1 MQRLIASLPE
11 LSEGDAPGP
20 VGQAG
25 SGAQAVERAL
35 QLLSIVGR
43 AAEKGIALGDVVAGS
58 GLNKPTARRLLMAL
72 MRSRLVEQDEANR
85 RYYLGG
91 ELYVLGMLAS
101 RRHGLLE
108 LSGESLRRLSALSG
122 DTSFVS
128 MRRDDY
134 AVCLHREEGAY
145 PVRTHALLAGD
156 QNPLGVGAGSLA
168 MLSALPDAEVEP
180 ILARLEPVVTARYP
194 GYNRAVIRADIARTR
209 QAGYALN
216 PGRVIADSWGVGMA
230 IMLPDGRLAGALSI
244 AAVDSRMGAERQKEL
259 AGLLAREV
267 EHVEGKLKML
277 FGFEKPAVRKVDN
290 GSQKPTKQGRPR
302 SPQAV

>member
-1 MQRLIASLPE
+1 MEQVIEKLSDIRPE
-11 LSEGDAPGP
+11 GQDAPAS
-20 VGQAG
+20 V

-43 AAEKGIALGDVVAGS
+43 AAEKGVALGDVVTES

-72 MRSRLVEQDEANR
+72 MRSRLVEQDELTR

-108 LSGESLRRLSALSG
+108 MAAESLKRLSAASA

-134 AVCLHREEGAY
+134 AVCLHREEGTY
-145 PVRTHALLAGD
+145 PVRTHALLTGD

-168 MLSALPDAEVEP
+168 MLAALPDAEVEA
-180 ILARLEPVVTARYP
+180 ILGRIDGVIGAQYP
-194 GYNRAVIRADIARTR
+194 GYSAEIIREDVMRAREF
-209 QAGYALN
+209 GYALN
-216 PGRVIADSWGVGMA
+216 PGRVIANSWGVGMA
-230 IMLPDGRLAGALSI
+230 ILLPDGRLAGALSI
-244 AAVDSRMGAERQKEL
+244 AAIDSRMGETRRVELIGLMRQ
-259 AGLLAREV
+259 EV
-267 EHVEGKLKML
+267 DRVQGKLRTL
-277 FGFEKPAVRKVDN
+277 FSADRPVLKRNSQVARSRTPEAV
-290 GSQKPTKQGRPR
+290 
-302 SPQAV
+302 

>member
-1 MQRLIASLPE
+1 MERNVEIPSI
-11 LSEGDAPGP
+11 LSESAASGT
-20 VGQAG
+20 
-25 SGAQAVERAL
+25 GAQAVERAL

-43 AAEKGIALGDVVAGS
+43 RAEKGIALGDVVAES

-72 MRSRLVEQDEANR
+72 MRSRLVEQDELTR

-108 LSGESLRRLSALSG
+108 MAGESLKRLSAASG

-134 AVCLHREEGAY
+134 AVCLHREEGAF

-168 MLSALPDAEVEP
+168 MLAALPDAEVAAIIDRIEG
-180 ILARLEPVVTARYP
+180 VVAAQYP
-194 GYNRAVIRADIARTR
+194 GYSPEIIAKDIAWTR
-209 QAGYALN
+209 ERGYALN
-216 PGRVIADSWGVGMA
+216 PGRVIANSWGIGMA
-230 IMLPDGRLAGALSI
+230 ILLPDGRLAGALSI
-244 AAVDSRMGAERQKEL
+244 AAIDSRMNEMRQKEL
-259 AGLLAREV
+259 TGLLRQEV
-267 EHVEGKLKML
+267 ERVQGKLKAL
-277 FGFEKPAVRKVDN
+277 FGGEKAPIP
-290 GSQKPTKQGRPR
+290 KPQLAARTRVPER
-302 SPQAV
+302 V

>member
-1 MQRLIASLPE
+1 MEIPAVLRESVAS
-11 LSEGDAPGP
+11 GT
-20 VGQAG
+20 
-25 SGAQAVERAL
+25 GAQAVERAL

-43 AAEKGIALGDVVAGS
+43 RAEKGIALGDVVAES

-72 MRSRLVEQDEANR
+72 MRSRLVEQDELTR

-108 LSGESLRRLSALSG
+108 MAGESLKRLSAASG

-134 AVCLHREEGAY
+134 AVCLHREEGTF

-168 MLSALPDAEVEP
+168 MLAALPDAEVAAIIGRIEG
-180 ILARLEPVVTARYP
+180 VVAAQYP
-194 GYNRAVIRADIARTR
+194 GYSPEIIAKDIAWTR
-209 QAGYALN
+209 ERGYALN
-216 PGRVIADSWGVGMA
+216 PGRVIANSWGIGMA
-230 IMLPDGRLAGALSI
+230 ILLPDGRLAGALSI
-244 AAVDSRMGAERQKEL
+244 AAIDSRMNEMRQKEL
-259 AGLLAREV
+259 MALLRKEV
-267 EHVEGKLKML
+267 ERVQGKLKAL
-277 FGFEKPAVRKVDN
+277 FGGEKAPIP
-290 GSQKPTKQGRPR
+290 KPQLAARTRAPER
-302 SPQAV
+302 V

>member
-1 MQRLIASLPE
+1 MQQVNENLSGLREGAAS
-11 LSEGDAPGP
+11 
-20 VGQAG
+20 G

-43 AAEKGIALGDVVAGS
+43 GAEKGVALADVVADS

-72 MRSRLVEQDEANR
+72 MRSRLVEQDELTR

-108 LSGESLRRLSALSG
+108 MAGESLKRLSAKSA

-134 AVCLHREEGAY
+134 AVCLHREEGTH
-145 PVRTHALLAGD
+145 PVRTHALLTGD

-168 MLSALPDAEVEP
+168 MLAALPDAEVEA
-180 ILARLEPVVTARYP
+180 ILGRIEGVITAQYP
-194 GYNRAVIRADIARTR
+194 GYSTDIIREDVVRTR
-209 QAGYALN
+209 ELGYALN
-216 PGRVIADSWGVGMA
+216 PGRVIANSWGIGMA
-230 IMLPDGRLAGALSI
+230 ILLPDGRLAGALSI
-244 AAVDSRMGAERQKEL
+244 AAIDSRMGEVRQKEL
-259 AGLLAREV
+259 AAQLAHEV
-267 EHVEGKLKML
+267 ERVQGKLKSL
-277 FGFEKPAVRKVDN
+277 FSSENPAPRKAP
-290 GSQKPTKQGRPR
+290 QTAR
-302 SPQAV
+302 SRTPERV

>member
-1 MQRLIASLPE
+1 MERNVEPSSVLPE
-11 LSEGDAPGP
+11 SATSGT
-20 VGQAG
+20 
-25 SGAQAVERAL
+25 GAQAVERAL

-43 AAEKGIALGDVVAGS
+43 RAEKGVSLGDVVAES

-72 MRSRLVEQDEANR
+72 MRSRLVEQDEMTR

-108 LSGESLRRLSALSG
+108 MAGESLKRLSAASG

-134 AVCLHREEGAY
+134 AVCLHREEGTF

-168 MLSALPDAEVEP
+168 MLAVLPDPEVAA
-180 ILARLEPVVTARYP
+180 IIGRLEGVVAAQYP
-194 GYNRAVIRADIARTR
+194 GYSPEIIRQDVVRTR
-209 QAGYALN
+209 EQGYALN
-216 PGRVIADSWGVGMA
+216 PGRVIANSWGIGMA
-230 IMLPDGRLAGALSI
+230 ILLPDGRLAGALSI
-244 AAVDSRMGAERQKEL
+244 AAIDSRMSEMRQKEL
-259 AGLLAREV
+259 MALLRQEV
-267 EHVEGKLKML
+267 ERIQSKLRAL
-277 FGFEKPAVRKVDN
+277 FGGEKATVL
-290 GSQKPTKQGRPR
+290 T
-302 SPQAV
+302 PQLTARARAPERV

>member
-1 MQRLIASLPE
+1 MEQIIENLSGLPNGAAS
-11 LSEGDAPGP
+11 
-20 VGQAG
+20 G

-43 AAEKGIALGDVVAGS
+43 AAEKGIALGDVVAES

-72 MRSRLVEQDEANR
+72 MRSRLVEQDELTR

-108 LSGESLRRLSALSG
+108 MAGESLRRLSGVSA

-134 AVCLHREEGAY
+134 AVCLHREEGTH
-145 PVRTHALLAGD
+145 PVRTHALLTGD

-168 MLSALPDAEVEP
+168 MLAALPDQEIEAIIGRIESV
-180 ILARLEPVVTARYP
+180 IAVQYP
-194 GYNRAVIRADIARTR
+194 GYSPEIIREDVAHTR
-209 QAGYALN
+209 ERGYALN
-216 PGRVIADSWGVGMA
+216 PGRVIANSWGIGLA
-230 IMLPDGRLAGALSI
+230 ILLPDGRLAGALSI
-244 AAVDSRMGAERQKEL
+244 AAIDSRMGETRQKEL
-259 AGLLAREV
+259 AGLLRQEV
-267 EHVEGKLKML
+267 ERVQAKLVTL
-277 FGFEKPAVRKVDN
+277 FSSEKPVLRKVSQAVR
-290 GSQKPTKQGRPR
+290 PR
-302 SPQAV
+302 TPEPV

>member
-1 MQRLIASLPE
+1 MEQVIENLSRPRPEMREAPAS
-11 LSEGDAPGP
+11 
-20 VGQAG
+20 V

-43 AAEKGIALGDVVAGS
+43 AAEKGVTLGDVVTES

-72 MRSRLVEQDEANR
+72 MRSRLVEQDELTR

-108 LSGESLRRLSALSG
+108 MAAEGLKRLSAASA

-134 AVCLHREEGAY
+134 AVCLHREEGTH

-168 MLSALPDAEVEP
+168 MLAALPDAEVDA
-180 ILARLEPVVTARYP
+180 ILGRIEGVIGSQYP
-194 GYNRAVIRADIARTR
+194 GYSTEIIRDDVMRSR
-209 QAGYALN
+209 ELGYALN
-216 PGRVIADSWGVGMA
+216 PGRVIANSWGIGMA
-230 IMLPDGRLAGALSI
+230 ILLPDGRLAGALSI
-244 AAVDSRMGAERQKEL
+244 AAIDSRMSEARRSEL
-259 AGLLAREV
+259 AELLRQEV
-267 EHVEGKLKML
+267 DRVQGKLNIL
-277 FGFEKPAVRKVDN
+277 FSPERPVLRRKL
-290 GSQKPTKQGRPR
+290 QAAQ
-302 SPQAV
+302 PQARLKTPETV

>member
-1 MQRLIASLPE
+1 M
-11 LSEGDAPGP
+11 
-20 VGQAG
+20 

-43 AAEKGIALGDVVAGS
+43 AAERGVALSDVVAGS

-72 MRSRLVEQDEANR
+72 MRSRLVEQDELTR

-108 LSGESLRRLSALSG
+108 MAAESLKRLSAASA

-134 AVCLHREEGAY
+134 AVCLHREEGTY
-145 PVRTHALLAGD
+145 PVRTHALLTGD

-168 MLSALPDAEVEP
+168 MLATLPDAEVEV
-180 ILARLEPVVTARYP
+180 ILGRIEGVIGTHYP
-194 GYNRAVIRADIARTR
+194 GYSAGIIRDDVAQARAL
-209 QAGYALN
+209 GYALN
-216 PGRVIADSWGVGMA
+216 PGRVIANSWGIGMA
-230 IMLPDGRLAGALSI
+230 ILLPDGRLAGALSI
-244 AAVDSRMGAERQKEL
+244 AAIDSRMGEIRRPEL
-259 AGLLAREV
+259 VGLLRQEV
-267 EHVEGKLKML
+267 DRVQGKLKTL
-277 FGFEKPAVRKVDN
+277 FSSERPVLKRSSQAVRSSAPETV
-290 GSQKPTKQGRPR
+290 
-302 SPQAV
+302 

>member
-1 MQRLIASLPE
+1 MERNVEIPSI
-11 LSEGDAPGP
+11 LSESAASGT
-20 VGQAG
+20 
-25 SGAQAVERAL
+25 GAQAVERAL

-43 AAEKGIALGDVVAGS
+43 RAEKGIALGDVVSES

-72 MRSRLVEQDEANR
+72 MRSRLVEQDELTR

-108 LSGESLRRLSALSG
+108 MAGESLKRLSAASG

-134 AVCLHREEGAY
+134 AVCLHREEGAF

-168 MLSALPDAEVEP
+168 MLAALPDAEVAAIIDRIEG
-180 ILARLEPVVTARYP
+180 VVAAQYP
-194 GYNRAVIRADIARTR
+194 GYSPEIIGRDVARTR
-209 QAGYALN
+209 EQGYALN
-216 PGRVIADSWGVGMA
+216 PGRVIANSWGIGMA
-230 IMLPDGRLAGALSI
+230 ILLPDGRLAGALSI
-244 AAVDSRMGAERQKEL
+244 AAIDSRMNEMRQKEL
-259 AGLLAREV
+259 MALLRQEV
-267 EHVEGKLKML
+267 ERVQGKLKAL
-277 FGFEKPAVRKVDN
+277 FGGEKVPIP
-290 GSQKPTKQGRPR
+290 KPQLAARTRAPER
-302 SPQAV
+302 V

>member
-1 MQRLIASLPE
+1 MERNVEPSSVLAESAT
-11 LSEGDAPGP
+11 SGT
-20 VGQAG
+20 
-25 SGAQAVERAL
+25 GAQAVERAL

-43 AAEKGIALGDVVAGS
+43 RAEKGVALGDVVAES

-72 MRSRLVEQDEANR
+72 MRSRLVEQDEMTR

-108 LSGESLRRLSALSG
+108 MAGESLKRLSAASG

-134 AVCLHREEGAY
+134 AVCLHREEGTF

-168 MLSALPDAEVEP
+168 MLAVLPDPEVAA
-180 ILARLEPVVTARYP
+180 IIGRLEGVVAARYP
-194 GYNRAVIRADIARTR
+194 GYSPEIIRQDVVRTR
-209 QAGYALN
+209 EQGYALN
-216 PGRVIADSWGVGMA
+216 PGRVIANSWGIGMA
-230 IMLPDGRLAGALSI
+230 ILLPDGRLAGALSI
-244 AAVDSRMGAERQKEL
+244 AAIDSRMSEMRQKEL
-259 AGLLAREV
+259 MALLRQEV
-267 EHVEGKLKML
+267 ERIQSKLRAL
-277 FGFEKPAVRKVDN
+277 FGGEKAAVL
-290 GSQKPTKQGRPR
+290 T
-302 SPQAV
+302 PQLTARARAPERV